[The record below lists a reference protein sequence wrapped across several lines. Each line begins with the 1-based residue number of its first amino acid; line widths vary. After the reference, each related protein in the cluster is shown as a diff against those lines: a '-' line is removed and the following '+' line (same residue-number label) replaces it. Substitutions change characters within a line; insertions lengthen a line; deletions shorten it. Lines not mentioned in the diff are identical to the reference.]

1 MFHKAI
7 DLKFLEGTALEV
19 TFQDGIVKHYDMSML
34 FSKYPRLRA
43 LEDRSLFL
51 SGKLMGAYGIM
62 WNDDLDIEVET
73 IYEDGDTVH
82 KDIITFNQISANA
95 VLSARASAGISQKKL
110 AALTGIDQSDI
121 SKIERGAANPSV
133 ATLDRIAKALGG
145 KLSIA
150 IILSDG
156 NTF

>member
-7 DLKFLEGTALEV
+7 DLKLLEGTALEV
-19 TFQDGIVKHYDMSML
+19 TFQNGIVKRYDMSEL
-34 FSKYPRLRA
+34 FLKYPQLKA

-51 SGKLMGAYGIM
+51 SGKLMGFYGIM

-73 IYEDGDTVH
+73 IYTDGNTVR
-82 KDIITFNQISANA
+82 KEEIMISQASAQA
-95 VLSARASAGISQKKL
+95 VAAARAAAGISQKGL

-121 SKIERGAANPSV
+121 SKIERGVVNPSV

-145 KLSIA
+145 RLSIA
-150 IILSDG
+150 IEL
-156 NTF
+156 

>member
-34 FSKYPRLRA
+34 FSKYPQLRA

-51 SGKLMGAYGIM
+51 AGKLMGAYGIM

-73 IYEDGDTVH
+73 IYEDGDTVR
-82 KDIITFNQISANA
+82 KDIITFNQIAANA
-95 VLSARASAGISQKKL
+95 VLSARAAAGISQKRL

-121 SKIERGAANPSV
+121 SKIERGVANPSV

-145 KLSIA
+145 KLSIT
-150 IILSDG
+150 INFSD
-156 NTF
+156 